1 VPSRS
6 EAGSETE
13 LLPSQENRGDKVEG
27 RKEPVRVYANREQ
40 KDDAAA

>member
-1 VPSRS
+1 MFD
-6 EAGSETE
+6 
-13 LLPSQENRGDKVEG
+13 LPGMDDVTQVHVDKDVVDG